1 MIYQRIRKSWYKIKT
16 SIKEVNKIKCILKI
30 KDKSCK
36 IVR

>member
-1 MIYQRIRKSWYKIKT
+1 MIYQRIRKSWYKINT
-16 SIKEVNKIKCILKI
+16 SIKEVNKIKYILKI